1 MLSSRWLFVVLYTLS
16 GAAALVYEV
25 TWTRLLTLQMGHT
38 VSAVSTV
45 LAAFMGGLAVGAW
58 IAGRLHVSGPRRLRA
73 YAALEILVAAIAIAL
88 PLLLRAAHPALAWAY
103 TDGDSMLRFAFARA
117 ALSAFLLALPAAAM
131 GATFPI
137 AASWFADRT
146 ARLAPN
152 AAARSFAE
160 AGVLYAANTAGAAA
174 GAIAAGFWL
183 IPSLGLRGTTG
194 VGVALNI
201 GAALGALSLA
211 RHDTSPVSAPL
222 RADVTPA
229 IRKDKQHRRQQPRQE
244 RLSPAAAPQP
254 ALAWTAAAV
263 SGFAALVFEVAFT
276 RLLALVIGP
285 TTYAFATMA
294 ASFITGLALGSAA
307 GARLSR
313 TVARPA
319 YWLAGTL
326 AITAIGAS
334 MASSYAA
341 SRLPLV
347 VAAEVAAASV
357 TFTSVVVRQ
366 AVEVAVLLLPLTFAL
381 GAAFPLALATASAG
395 TGSIDADAARV
406 YVANTLGAI
415 SGSIAAGF
423 LLVPRFGLQITFRG
437 TSRAA
442 IAAAVAIAGWAAV
455 SGRERGTTRR
465 VVVLGALAA
474 AGLLG
479 AILIDVPAW
488 DRELL
493 ASGAYKYAPYIH
505 AGDAGD
511 FAASLRAGRLEYY
524 REGAAGTVSV
534 RRLTGRLA
542 LAIDGKVDASNAGDM
557 LTQRLLGVLPVLVH
571 GHPDQL
577 CVIGLG
583 SGVTVASAMATGLV
597 HHSDVVEIS
606 PEVVAASALFAHENA
621 NVLASPHVRLIVGDG
636 RSHLHLAERRYDVIV
651 SEPSNPWMAGVAALF
666 TREFFEAARLKLG
679 RGGVLC
685 QWAHL
690 YDMSDADLRS
700 IVRTFASVF
709 PQSTMW
715 RVGDGDLLLIGTTG
729 DDIEPLFA
737 NVAARS
743 ADAST
748 IAALADVGVAPAT
761 AKFQLLSLFAG
772 GPAEIAHYADAA
784 LVQTDDR
791 MALEFTAPGSIY
803 GPSTSANAR
812 TIAALTSGVQLP
824 AAVADAVNG
833 ADAKQLT
840 ARGSMDLKAEA
851 YSSAYD
857 YFRRAIALDAGEA
870 DALRG
875 ASDAAAGL
883 NRQQEHR
890 AWLEALVKSS
900 PADAAAWIELSRV
913 RAGAGDFDGAIAAAS
928 DAQRLEPGDPRPIE
942 QLASVFADMG
952 DAARLAPVA
961 DLLASRYPERADGA
975 YYQAT
980 ALLLSGRAAEATT
993 LARRAVAANPMSAKA
1008 QNLLGAACASTAQ
1021 RECAESAFAASIQ
1034 LNPRE
1039 PSTYVNLG
1047 VFYLQTVRPEQAA
1060 DAFSEALS
1068 LDPSSTAARDGLRQ
1082 ASAGRPTR

>member
-1 MLSSRWLFVVLYTLS
+1 MLRSRWLFVVLYTLS

-58 IAGRLHVSGPRRLRA
+58 IAGRLRLSGPRRLRA

-88 PLLLRAAHPALAWAY
+88 PLLLRAAYPALAWAY
-103 TDGDSMLRFAFARA
+103 ADGDSMLRFAFARA
-117 ALSAFLLALPAAAM
+117 VLSAFLLALPAAAM

-137 AASWFADRT
+137 AASWFAERT

-152 AAARSFAE
+152 AAARSFAD

-183 IPSLGLRGTTG
+183 IPSLGLRGATG

-201 GAALGALSLA
+201 GAALGALSLS
-211 RHDTSPVSAPL
+211 RHDTSLAGTPTSAPV
-222 RADVTPA
+222 RADATSA
-229 IRKDKQHRRQQPRQE
+229 IRKDKQHRRQQPRHE
-244 RLSPAAAPQP
+244 RVAPAAAPQP

-313 TVARPA
+313 TVSRPA

-347 VAAEVAAASV
+347 VAAEVASGSV

-366 AVEVAVLLLPLTFAL
+366 AVEVTLLLLPLTFAL

-437 TSRAA
+437 TSCAA
-442 IAAAVAIAGWAAV
+442 IAAAVAIAGWAAL
-455 SGRERGTTRR
+455 SGRERRTTRR

-479 AILIDVPAW
+479 AILIDVPPW

-524 REGAAGTVSV
+524 KEGAAGTVSV

-597 HHSDVVEIS
+597 HHADVVEIS

-621 NVLASPHVRLIVGDG
+621 NVLASPHVRLIVGDAPY
-636 RSHLHLAERRYDVIV
+636 AEQYI
-651 SEPSNPWMAGVAALF
+651 
-666 TREFFEAARLKLG
+666 T
-679 RGGVLC
+679 
-685 QWAHL
+685 
-690 YDMSDADLRS
+690 
-700 IVRTFASVF
+700 
-709 PQSTMW
+709 
-715 RVGDGDLLLIGTTG
+715 
-729 DDIEPLFA
+729 
-737 NVAARS
+737 
-743 ADAST
+743 
-748 IAALADVGVAPAT
+748 
-761 AKFQLLSLFAG
+761 
-772 GPAEIAHYADAA
+772 
-784 LVQTDDR
+784 
-791 MALEFTAPGSIY
+791 
-803 GPSTSANAR
+803 
-812 TIAALTSGVQLP
+812 
-824 AAVADAVNG
+824 
-833 ADAKQLT
+833 
-840 ARGSMDLKAEA
+840 DLKARARGDKRIIFTGFVFGQDYRALQQNAYCYVHATEVGGTHPALLEA
-851 YSSAYD
+851 MGYGNCVLTLATPEN
-857 YFRRAIALDAGEA
+857 LEVVGDAGVTYSDEM
-870 DALRG
+870 DLTEKLQRVLRDG
-875 ASDAAAGL
+875 SLVQAYRNRAQLRIRSHYDWDRVVDQYEELFNRMRGNHGPVEAAAKTSEQV
-883 NRQQEHR
+883 RV
-890 AWLEALVKSS
+890 LEAVTK
-900 PADAAAWIELSRV
+900 D
-913 RAGAGDFDGAIAAAS
+913 
-928 DAQRLEPGDPRPIE
+928 
-942 QLASVFADMG
+942 
-952 DAARLAPVA
+952 
-961 DLLASRYPERADGA
+961 
-975 YYQAT
+975 
-980 ALLLSGRAAEATT
+980 
-993 LARRAVAANPMSAKA
+993 
-1008 QNLLGAACASTAQ
+1008 
-1021 RECAESAFAASIQ
+1021 
-1034 LNPRE
+1034 
-1039 PSTYVNLG
+1039 
-1047 VFYLQTVRPEQAA
+1047 
-1060 DAFSEALS
+1060 
-1068 LDPSSTAARDGLRQ
+1068 
-1082 ASAGRPTR
+1082 